1 MSNNFFP
8 LVYKTILL
16 TLPFIGSVLIFLT
29 LLNVSI
35 WIFDETKVKASIKKS
50 KKVLLISVIALLCLT
65 SIISI
70 YMLLFDK

>member
-1 MSNNFFP
+1 MSNNFLP

-16 TLPFIGSVLIFLT
+16 ALPFIGSVLIFLT

>member
-1 MSNNFFP
+1 MSNNFLP

-16 TLPFIGSVLIFLT
+16 ALPFIGYVLIFLT

-65 SIISI
+65 SIISM
-70 YMLLFDK
+70 YMLFFDK

>member
-1 MSNNFFP
+1 MSNNFLP

-16 TLPFIGSVLIFLT
+16 ALPFIGYVLIFLT

-70 YMLLFDK
+70 YMLFFDK

>member
-1 MSNNFFP
+1 MSNNFLP

-16 TLPFIGSVLIFLT
+16 ALPFIGSVLIFLT
-29 LLNVSI
+29 LLNISI

>member
-1 MSNNFFP
+1 MSNNFLP

-16 TLPFIGSVLIFLT
+16 ALPFIGSVLIFLT

-70 YMLLFDK
+70 YMLFFDK

>member
-8 LVYKTILL
+8 LVYKAILL
-16 TLPFIGSVLIFLT
+16 ALPFIGSVLIFLT
-29 LLNVSI
+29 LLNISI

-50 KKVLLISVIALLCLT
+50 KKVLLISVIVLLCLT

-70 YMLLFDK
+70 YMFLFDK

>member
-1 MSNNFFP
+1 
-8 LVYKTILL
+8 
-16 TLPFIGSVLIFLT
+16 LIFLT
-29 LLNVSI
+29 LLNISI

>member
-1 MSNNFFP
+1 MSNNFLP

-16 TLPFIGSVLIFLT
+16 ALPFIGSVLIFLT

-65 SIISI
+65 SIISM
-70 YMLLFDK
+70 YMLFFDK

>member
-1 MSNNFFP
+1 MSNNFLH

-16 TLPFIGSVLIFLT
+16 ALPFIGSVLIFLT